1 MDLTSRILIVG
12 STGLIGSAC
21 LRYFQAYHYTNLLT
35 PSRQEVDLLDKEIVD
50 HYFKKHKPEVV
61 ILAAG
66 VVGGIHYNKTYPAD
80 FINRNLTIQL
90 NVFQAAQQVGVDKL
104 VFLGSSCMYPR
115 ECTQPMHEEMLLTGI
130 PEPTSMSYALS
141 KLAGVQMCRAYNQ
154 QYNQGRYIA
163 LIPNSTYG
171 PHDDFDPKTGHVIS
185 SLIAKMHHAK
195 ISHSASLTLWGTGN
209 PRREFVYSADVAS
222 AIMHILTNNNSEE
235 SVLNVGV
242 GCDWSIKEIAEIVA
256 KIVGYQGEIKW
267 DTSKPDGAPRKLL
280 NSRKMNELGWKP
292 TVDIHQGIQHTYEWY
307 CETLA

>member
-222 AIMHILTNNNSEE
+222 AIMHILTNNN
-235 SVLNVGV
+235 
-242 GCDWSIKEIAEIVA
+242 
-256 KIVGYQGEIKW
+256 
-267 DTSKPDGAPRKLL
+267 
-280 NSRKMNELGWKP
+280 
-292 TVDIHQGIQHTYEWY
+292 
-307 CETLA
+307 